1 MGRSVFLTVPPKM
14 WDIRTDYYKN
24 TENLNAFK
32 IKNKICKPN
41 NDLCRLCS
49 KGHIDGVAFLL
60 KKV

>member
-1 MGRSVFLTVPPKM
+1 M
-14 WDIRTDYYKN
+14 WDIRTDDYKI

-32 IKNKICKPN
+32 IKNKICKPK

-49 KGHIDGVAFLL
+49 KVHIDGVGILF